1 MNRPDRRWAIEGIY
15 SKQQDGNIY
24 VADWS
29 NCRLEVFSSQG
40 KYLRSI
46 KLLTPVHRIRLLSS
60 GEIAIMNPI
69 VGRDNTR
76 YEESKDGRKPFL
88 PLIKIIGE
96 SGKVTRKFG
105 EGILF
110 KVKYQQ
116 DH

>member
-1 MNRPDRRWAIEGIY
+1 VVFPRRQFLNNFAAFLASFFLTKSPYKSDFGPSICYRLG
-15 SKQQDGNIY
+15 SKEM
-24 VADWS
+24 VAD
-29 NCRLEVFSSQG
+29 G
-40 KYLRSI
+40 
-46 KLLTPVHRIRLLSS
+46 T

-96 SGKVTRKFG
+96 SGKVTRKFE